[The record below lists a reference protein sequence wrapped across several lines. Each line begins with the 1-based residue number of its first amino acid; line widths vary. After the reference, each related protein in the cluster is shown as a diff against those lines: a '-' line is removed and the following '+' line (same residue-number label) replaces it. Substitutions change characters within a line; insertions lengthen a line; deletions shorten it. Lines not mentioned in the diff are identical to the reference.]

1 MKPAGIILA
10 AGESSRMGRDKAL
23 LPYRDTTFLNH
34 ILSGFLPRLDPV
46 IIVLGCRAEVIRESI
61 RAPMG
66 GSTPGSDAGGFKGSD
81 TVAAEG
87 RGVRV
92 VVNPDYRRGMLS
104 SLQTAIA
111 ALPAVAEAAM
121 FTLVDHPDVRTET
134 LDKLLA
140 TYRETR
146 ARLIV
151 PRKGDRRGHPVIA
164 SRVVLEEI
172 ARLPAE
178 ASPKEVIRAHRQDT
192 AFVEVD
198 DPGILRDIDTP
209 EEYKRLVG
217 ATDSPNP

>member
-1 MKPAGIILA
+1 
-10 AGESSRMGRDKAL
+10 MGHDKAL
-23 LPYRDTTFLNH
+23 LPYRDATFLNH

-46 IIVLGCRAEVIRESI
+46 IVVLGYRAEVIRQSI
-61 RAPMG
+61 RAPME
-66 GSTPGSDAGGFKGSD
+66 GSTPGSDAGGFTGSD

-104 SLQTAIA
+104 SLQTGIA
-111 ALPAVAEAAM
+111 ALPAVVEAVM
-121 FTLVDHPDVRTET
+121 FTLVDHPDVGTET

-140 TYRETR
+140 RYRETR
-146 ARLIV
+146 V
-151 PRKGDRRGHPVIA
+151 PLVIPQKGDRRGHPVIA
-164 SRVVLEEI
+164 SRVVMEEI

-178 ASPKEVIRAHRQDT
+178 ASPKEVIRAHRQET

-209 EEYKRLVG
+209 GEYESLVG
-217 ATDSPNP
+217 ATDSPNS